1 MSSGNLLADR
11 RMEFARDM
19 YARGD
24 LDAAIDL
31 LGQALE
37 LTPDWVE
44 GAFLY
49 GQWQEEAGRRDGAV
63 AAYTRCLSLDPHDR
77 MGAVLRLSLLGAVAR
92 PPVLPA
98 AYVAGVFDEYA
109 EDFDTA
115 LVERLG
121 YSVPGA
127 LASMVLGSVGETP
140 HFARVL
146 DLGCGTGLA
155 GERFRTLCSWLEGVD
170 LSAGMIGQARRKGFY
185 DSLAAEDVVLHL
197 ERCRDRYDLILAADV
212 LVYLGDL
219 DPLFTAVARALAPG
233 GRFAFSVEKHDG
245 MDGFGLTPGH
255 RFAHSESYL
264 CECARRA
271 GMTVDAVAPTICRQ
285 EAGRPVH
292 GLLAILRGE
301 VGTADDDLSILE
313 TVRPPRHAS

>member
-19 YARGD
+19 HARGD

-37 LTPDWVE
+37 LAPDWVE

-49 GQWQEEAGRRDGAV
+49 GEWQDQAGRRDGAV
-63 AAYTRCLSLDPHDR
+63 AAYTRCLTLDPDDR

-109 EDFDTA
+109 AAFDTA
-115 LVERLG
+115 LVERLD
-121 YSVPGA
+121 YAVPGA
-127 LASMVLGSVGETP
+127 LASLVLDRAGEAP

-155 GERFRTLCSWLEGVD
+155 GERFRAVCSWLEGVD
-170 LSAGMIGQARRKGFY
+170 LSPGMIGQARRKGFY
-185 DSLAAEDVVLHL
+185 DSLAAEDVVVHL
-197 ERCRDRYDLILAADV
+197 ERSRDRYDLILAADV

-219 DPLFTAVARALAPG
+219 DPLFTAAAGALGPG
-233 GRFAFSVEKHDG
+233 GRFAFSVEKHG
-245 MDGFGLTPGH
+245 GADGFGLTPGH
-255 RFAHSESYL
+255 RFAHSEAYL
-264 CECARRA
+264 RECAHRA
-271 GMTVDAVAPTICRQ
+271 GMTVETVTPTICRQ

-292 GLLAILRGE
+292 GLLVVLRGVTE
-301 VGTADDDLSILE
+301 VVDEDLSIPAIVGL
-313 TVRPPRHAS
+313 PRHAS